1 MKGVAL
7 IWLTTLVLLVA
18 EVAGAILWHGQE
30 HSTFTFGFLMLVAA
44 VLNGIWVGLVV
55 PLAAKE

>member
-7 IWLTTLVLLVA
+7 LWLTTLVLLVA
-18 EVAGAILWHGQE
+18 EVIGAILWYGQE
-30 HSTFTFGFLMLVAA
+30 HSTFTFGFLVLVAA